1 MTRPQFSCVT
11 SHSARCR
18 VLEGNGSGAAAAIN
32 RGIRAATYPLIAQ
45 VDQDVV
51 IAPTWLARLGAAL
64 DDTTVAAAQGRYVSG
79 GLHEGSV
86 PLRKRGQTPR
96 PRGQLP
102 RDIWSHVMALD
113 LALRYR
119 RLASTTNHVC
129 TGNTIYRRAAL
140 LDVGLFDEDLG
151 YGYDNDLSYRLSGA
165 GYRLAY
171 CHDAESV
178 HHWREGV
185 VDYARQQYGFGYGRL
200 NLVARHPQRV
210 AGDDVS
216 GLSMM
221 LQGPVTAFAIVA
233 GTVAVAASTAGRS
246 WIVPASTALAL
257 AAALAVERFS
267 TGLWAAALFRD
278 PAGLCFVPVH
288 LVRNVA
294 WVAAM
299 AVWSARTVFG
309 IRSRPVHS
317 MRPRPAGALLARR
330 RPGAPGL

>member
-1 MTRPQFSCVT
+1 
-11 SHSARCR
+11 
-18 VLEGNGSGAAAAIN
+18 
-32 RGIRAATYPLIAQ
+32 
-45 VDQDVV
+45 
-51 IAPTWLARLGAAL
+51 
-64 DDTTVAAAQGRYVSG
+64 
-79 GLHEGSV
+79 
-86 PLRKRGQTPR
+86 
-96 PRGQLP
+96 
-102 RDIWSHVMALD
+102 MALD

-171 CHDAESV
+171 RHDAESV

-185 VDYARQQYGFGYGRL
+185 ADYARQQYGFGYGRL
-200 NLVARHPQRV
+200 NLVARHPHRV

-221 LQGPVTAFAIVA
+221 LQGPVTAFAVAA
-233 GTVAVAASTAGRS
+233 GTVAVAGSTAGAS
-246 WIVPASTALAL
+246 WTVPAGTALAL

-278 PAGLCFVPVH
+278 PAGLYFVPVH

-309 IRSRPVHS
+309 VRSRPVHS
-317 MRPRPAGALLARR
+317 MRPRPASAQPPCAS
-330 RPGAPGL
+330 